1 MFKEGLTRFATYEY
15 NTKIKD
21 ISKRFIHLTNFSV
34 NKHSKKFVKNNKAEK
49 DGEGS
54 KWSIT
59 ALKKYYEDNGID
71 SHKLFLN
78 IKDIIIKTCI
88 SAEPVMLDIHSKTQ

>member
-1 MFKEGLTRFATYEY
+1 M
-15 NTKIKD
+15 KD

-34 NKHSKKFVKNNKAEK
+34 NKHSKKFVKNSKAEK

-54 KWSIT
+54 KWSLT
-59 ALKKYYEDNGID
+59 ALKKFYDENGID
-71 SHKLFLN
+71 TKQLFAS
-78 IKDIIIKTCI
+78 IKDVIIKTII